1 MADNKN
7 RVFHRVIKSSGDW
20 SDWYEGTNLRTQT
33 GINWQAEEMGGD
45 TGFDD
50 AGDNAERPLMIAI
63 SEHTLAIAASNTSLL
78 LEKTADGLSR
88 KTGTYSHTA
97 NQSSYTLTASWQYTG
112 GSTVTIAKAAM
123 STLSARTL
131 ATNSADTHFV
141 ITALSP
147 VAVLDSNDTLE
158 IQWGI
163 FY

>member
-1 MADNKN
+1 MENPVFS
-7 RVFHRVIKSSGDW
+7 RVVKKDGAGSWHK
-20 SDWYEGTNLRTQT
+20 GTNTRTET

-63 SEHTLAIAASNTSLL
+63 TEDTTAPAASMTSLL
-78 LEKTADGLSR
+78 AEETADGLSR
-88 KTGTYSHTA
+88 LTGTYSHTA
-97 NQSSYTLTASWQYTG
+97 NQSSYTRTAAFQYTG
-112 GSTVTIAKAAM
+112 GSVKTIATAAM
-123 STLSARTL
+123 CTLSERTL

-141 ITALSP
+141 ITALSA

>member
-1 MADNKN
+1 MKN
-7 RVFHRVIKSSGDW
+7 PVFHRVIKHSGSWTDW
-20 SDWYEGTNLRTQT
+20 AEGTNLRTQD

-63 SEHTLAIAASNTSLL
+63 TENTVAPAASDTSILA
-78 LEKTADGLSR
+78 EETADGLSR
-88 KTGTYSHTA
+88 LTGTYSHTA
-97 NQSSYTLTASWQYTG
+97 DQSSYTRTAAWQYTG
-112 GSTVTIAKAAM
+112 GSVKTIAKAAM
-123 STLSARTL
+123 CTLSERTL